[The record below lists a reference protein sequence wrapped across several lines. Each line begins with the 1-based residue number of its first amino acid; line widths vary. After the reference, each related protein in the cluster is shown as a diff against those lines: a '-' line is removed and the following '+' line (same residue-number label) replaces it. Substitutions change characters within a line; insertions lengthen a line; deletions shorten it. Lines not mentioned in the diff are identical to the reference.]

1 MTPITPAPDL
11 LTDLADRVRRLER
24 ANRRL
29 ARIAGASALLFTLVF
44 LGGGGSIGLVRAA
57 GEEVVTQRLTL
68 TDPAGGTRA
77 ILSVVPGLGPS
88 LVIYGENGKAGA
100 ALAFPPEGPNLVMYD
115 SSGQLRLRLATIEAA
130 GPSLV
135 LNDSKRKPRLQVS
148 LAGDVPNV
156 TLLNDQGK
164 PTWRTP

>member
-1 MTPITPAPDL
+1 MTPITPAPDTP
-11 LTDLADRVRRLER
+11 TDLADRVRRLER
-24 ANRRL
+24 SNRRL
-29 ARIAGASALLFTLVF
+29 AWIAGATALLF
-44 LGGGGSIGLVRAA
+44 LGGGPIGLVRAA

-115 SSGQLRLRLATIEAA
+115 SSGQLRLRLATIEAT

-156 TLLNDQGK
+156 TLLNDQGQ